1 MFSKNLLISILLQ
14 TLKLIM
20 TLKLYLMK
28 VVLHFSVRS
37 FTRSRLEII
46 ALLKIAE
53 RTTISTLGQVNI

>member
-37 FTRSRLEII
+37 FARSRLEII